1 MKEASKKP
9 TGRTQSTLDGTFEK
23 KAEVKVFTREAAT
36 HAIAQFVACD
46 DQVRPSCCVVVE
58 LDTNLTSNRLLLLLI
73 NPCSGTVLCL

>member
-23 KAEVKVFTREAAT
+23 KAEAKVFTREAAT

-46 DQVRPSCCVVVE
+46 DQVCAHRAVWWWNW
-58 LDTNLTSNRLLLLLI
+58 TLT
-73 NPCSGTVLCL
+73 